1 MWSDRWTFSK
11 KENNLTQNGLM
22 WSFNQ
27 ILLCSR
33 HVICLWVQCLR
44 LQWRHHKHP
53 QVEMFL
59 LLWLFPA
66 IKSCG
71 IAPTLFIV
79 PTNLQYRLW
88 TDPFSTPSLT
98 VSPPTTLGQSLDC
111 ATLPDT
117 YRVKQNLTANLIF
130 VWEHILYILYIY
142 IYYIWEHL
150 YPISCGR
157 IWGERKSDIKP
168 NFCVNKE

>member
-1 MWSDRWTFSK
+1 MWWDWWTFSK
-11 KENNLTQNGLM
+11 KKNYFTRNGLM

-33 HVICLWVQCLR
+33 YVICVWVQCLR

-59 LLWLFPA
+59 LLWLFSSNKILWHCPNFVYWPN
-66 IKSCG
+66 K
-71 IAPTLFIV
+71 
-79 PTNLQYRLW
+79 NRL
-88 TDPFSTPSLT
+88 PMNSFSTPSLT

-117 YRVKQNLTANLIF
+117 YQVKQYLTANLIF
-130 VWEHILYILYIY
+130 VWEHISYIVWKYIR
-142 IYYIWEHL
+142 W
-150 YPISCGR
+150 
-157 IWGERKSDIKP
+157 
-168 NFCVNKE
+168 NKI